1 MSTSWQLGVDIGSV
15 HVKVVAVA
23 PEGEHYSWV
32 RPTRGRSL
40 DVFAELFLGEI
51 RESVANAHIYLAV
64 TGIGQD
70 LLLGLTGSHKVNE
83 VMATARAATYLFPG
97 IRTVVDIGGQFSKW
111 ILLSGSGPNPWEV
124 RDFATNG
131 LCAAGTGAFL
141 EQQANRLQISVDTL
155 GKIAGT
161 APKGCAI
168 AGRCTVFA
176 KSDMIHL
183 QQKGTPTEEIAY
195 GLCLALV
202 RTFMTTVMHGR
213 KMTLPVLLVGG
224 GAANPGLVR
233 AFRDLL
239 GSEDSV
245 IVPEEPM
252 YLGALGA
259 VQIMRAEQVE
269 AIPAEALAEFLT
281 SRPAINISK
290 DKAALEPLAV
300 PGLNGDLRLNED
312 PDPVPG
318 PIQAFLGIDVGSVS
332 TNLVL
337 FNTEAELIQG
347 IYLATRGEPLT
358 ALDEG
363 LGRIQ
368 ERYSDRLEILGV
380 GVTGSGR
387 YLAAQVLCADVVRN
401 EITAQLTS
409 AAHYFPDVDTVF
421 EIGGQDSKYIEAKK
435 GRLLDFEM
443 NKICSAGTGSFL
455 EEQAQRLGI
464 DIREEFTRQ
473 AMSSA
478 SPCDLGTQCTVF
490 MDSELVSALQQGAS
504 VDNLCAGLAYSVAK
518 NYLDK
523 VVEGRPIGKTIVC
536 QGGTASNGA
545 VVAAFRKILGRDVHI
560 HPYNRLSGAIGVA
573 LLAMRRMEYSPYK
586 TDFAGFEAC
595 KAVKV
600 SSFGCKGC
608 ENRCQVNRITVSG
621 RIIHFGDICERYTEE
636 DLYGLKATKRTKTW
650 RPFPE
655 LFALREDLLEQA
667 NTTASSTDDGRLRVG
682 IPRASLA
689 LEFLPFWVSLIS
701 ELGFAPVMSARADP
715 AKLTEMTHSIPAEV
729 CLPLKAAAACV
740 SSLIREQQ
748 VPHVFVPSLLECLP
762 RKGGGETHTC
772 LYAQQFPDMLRAE
785 YGDKLIHAQFAFGTN
800 PWDDLEGTR
809 VLAKAFCKPL
819 HKVLM
824 AMDKAR
830 KVYEQFVQARE
841 NLGREALQADFD
853 RAVVVLGK
861 PYNTHDPG
869 LNLFIAHHLDR
880 LGLPAIPWDCLALSQ
895 VVLSER
901 WDTLP
906 WHYSREQ
913 LRALEFI
920 RSDHRLFP
928 VLISN
933 YGCGPDAFTTKHLE
947 AMLYDR
953 PRLFLE
959 FDEHRGEAG
968 LVTRLEAFADEI
980 NSHIDLG
987 TTWSATP
994 KPTRGSM
1001 PRPCGKR
1008 LFIPSFSEHAL
1019 IYAAV
1024 LRSAGLDAQVL
1035 PTPDAE
1041 TLRMGEELSSGREC
1055 HPFSIILGQLARI
1068 ARSKELQKGDVFVSP
1083 SITTPCLIRQ
1093 YGDAYRILAERA
1105 QLPEIEIWDA
1115 SGRQIGNIVGMSGQL
1130 RLYEGLSAV
1139 DFLYVL
1145 ATRLRA
1151 YELQSGMV
1159 DGIFTDAVGGIAQAV
1174 AEKRSV
1180 ETALVRGVR
1189 ALMATQRRG
1198 NPGDKPVVGVTGD
1211 LYTRINPVG
1220 NMGLFHKLESM
1231 GCEVWPSPYFVA
1243 SVDITAWR
1251 DSRRDV
1257 HRLHIKD
1264 AFWGTL
1270 SSGITTGVFK
1280 RLFRN
1285 IDSEALALATEQKPS
1300 RLVELAEPFVSEH
1313 TNWLV
1318 LLGVGKI
1325 ADFIECG
1332 VRGVIN
1338 TVAVHCMAGV
1348 AIDSALP
1355 LLRSTYPDTPII
1367 TLTYGSTE
1375 GPAQHIRLET
1385 FVHTVL
1391 ERSKHTEGTAE
1402 DMLQQESPS

>member
-1 MSTSWQLGVDIGSV
+1 MSTSWHLGVDVGSV
-15 HVKVVAVA
+15 HVKVAAIA
-23 PEGEHYSWV
+23 PHGEHHLWLRPVKGKPFDVLAEFFQAEV
-32 RPTRGRSL
+32 RRSIGN
-40 DVFAELFLGEI
+40 VH
-51 RESVANAHIYLAV
+51 VCLAV

-70 LLLGLTGSHKVNE
+70 LLAGVAGAHMVNE
-83 VMATARAATYLFPG
+83 VMATARAAAHQFPG
-97 IRTVVDIGGQFSKW
+97 IHTVVDMGGQFSKW
-111 ILLSGSGPNPWEV
+111 ILLTGSGQNPWEV

-202 RTFMTTVMHGR
+202 RTFMTTVMHGT
-213 KMTLPVLLVGG
+213 KMTLPVLLAGG

-233 AFRDLL
+233 AFRELL

-245 IVPEEPM
+245 VVPDEPM

-259 VQIMRAEQVE
+259 TQIVRAEQAE
-269 AIPAEALAEFLT
+269 AIPLEALVKFLT
-281 SRPAINISK
+281 SRPATKISK
-290 DKAALEPLAV
+290 DKAALEPLAM
-300 PGLNGDLRLNED
+300 PDLNSDLHLNED

-318 PIQAFLGIDVGSVS
+318 PIKAFLGIDVGSVS

-337 FNTEAELIQG
+337 LNTEAELIQG

-358 ALDEG
+358 ALNEG

-368 ERYSDRLEILGV
+368 GRYSDRLEILGV

-409 AAHYFPDVDTVF
+409 AAHYIPDVDTVF
-421 EIGGQDSKYIEAKK
+421 EIGGQDSKYIEAKE
-435 GRLLDFEM
+435 GHLLDFEM

-464 DIREEFTRQ
+464 DIQTEFTEL
-473 AMSSA
+473 ALSGA
-478 SPCDLGTQCTVF
+478 SPCDLGTRCTVF
-490 MDSELVSALQQGAS
+490 MDSKLVSALHQGAS
-504 VDNLCAGLAYSVAK
+504 VNNLCAGLAYSVAR

-523 VVEGRPIGKTIVC
+523 VVAGRPIGKTIVC

-573 LLAMRRMEYSPYK
+573 LLAMLRMEYSPYK

-595 KAVKV
+595 KAAKV
-600 SSFGCKGC
+600 SSFECKGC
-608 ENRCQVNRITVSG
+608 ENRCQVNRVTVSG
-621 RIIHFGDICERYTEE
+621 HTVHFGDICERYTEE
-636 DLYGLKATKRTKTW
+636 DLYGVKETKRTNTW

-667 NTTASSTDDGRLRVG
+667 NTTASSTDVSRLRVG

-701 ELGFAPVMSARADP
+701 ELGFESVLSARADP
-715 AKLTEMTHSIPAEV
+715 TKLTEMTHSIPVEV

-740 SSLIREQQ
+740 SSLIYEQQ

-762 RKGGGETHTC
+762 RKDGGETHTC

-785 YGDKLIHAQFAFGTN
+785 YKDKLIHAQFAFGAK

-819 HKVLM
+819 HKVLK

-841 NLGREALQADFD
+841 NLGQEALQTEFD
-853 RAVVVLGK
+853 KAIVVLGK

-869 LNLFIAHHLDR
+869 LNLFLARHLER
-880 LGLPAIPWDCLALSQ
+880 LGLPAIPWDCLPLSQ

-901 WDTLP
+901 WNTLP

-920 RSDHRLFP
+920 RSDRRLFP

-947 AMLYDR
+947 EMLCDR

-987 TTWSATP
+987 TTWSATS

-1001 PRPCGKR
+1001 SRPCGKR
-1008 LFIPSFSEHAL
+1008 LFIPNFSEHAR

-1024 LRSAGLDAQVL
+1024 LQSAGFDAQVL

-1041 TLRMGEELSSGREC
+1041 TLLMGEKLSSGREC
-1055 HPFSIILGQLARI
+1055 HPFAIILGELAKI
-1068 ARSKELQKGDVFVSP
+1068 AHSKELQKGDVFVSP
-1083 SITTPCLIRQ
+1083 STTTPCLIRQ

-1115 SGRQIGNIVGMSGQL
+1115 SGHEIGNIVGKLGLL

-1151 YELQSGMV
+1151 YELHNGMV
-1159 DGIFTDAVGGIAQAV
+1159 DGIFNDALGGIAQAV
-1174 AEKRSV
+1174 VEKQSV
-1180 ETALVRGVR
+1180 ETALVSGVR

-1198 NPGDKPVVGVTGD
+1198 NPGDRPVVGVTGD

-1251 DSRRDV
+1251 IAGEMRTDCTSRM
-1257 HRLHIKD
+1257 HSGEPFPLELQQGSSNGY
-1264 AFWGTL
+1264 FGTL
-1270 SSGITTGVFK
+1270 ILK
-1280 RLFRN
+1280 R
-1285 IDSEALALATEQKPS
+1285 
-1300 RLVELAEPFVSEH
+1300 
-1313 TNWLV
+1313 
-1318 LLGVGKI
+1318 
-1325 ADFIECG
+1325 
-1332 VRGVIN
+1332 
-1338 TVAVHCMAGV
+1338 
-1348 AIDSALP
+1348 
-1355 LLRSTYPDTPII
+1355 
-1367 TLTYGSTE
+1367 
-1375 GPAQHIRLET
+1375 
-1385 FVHTVL
+1385 
-1391 ERSKHTEGTAE
+1391 KH
-1402 DMLQQESPS
+1402 

>member
-1 MSTSWQLGVDIGSV
+1 MNTSWQLGVDVGSV
-15 HVKVVAVA
+15 HVKVVAIA
-23 PEGEHYSWV
+23 PQGQHYSWV
-32 RPTRGRSL
+32 RPARGRPI
-40 DVFAELFLGEI
+40 DVFAELFPTEI
-51 RESVANAHIYLAV
+51 RKSVGNAHLCMAV
-64 TGIGQD
+64 TGIGQG
-70 LLLGLTGSHKVNE
+70 LLAGFAGAHTVNE
-83 VMATARAATYLFPG
+83 VMATARAAAHMFPG
-97 IRTVVDIGGQFSKW
+97 IRTVVDMGGQSSKW
-111 ILLSGSGPNPWEV
+111 ILLAGSEPNPCEV

-141 EQQANRLQISVDTL
+141 EQQASRLQISVDTL
-155 GKIAGT
+155 GKMAST

-183 QQKGTPTEEIAY
+183 QQKGTPTAEIAY

-213 KMTLPVLLVGG
+213 KMMLPVLFVGG

-239 GSEDSV
+239 GSDEAV
-245 IVPEEPM
+245 IVPQEPM
-252 YLGALGA
+252 CLGALGA
-259 VQIMRAEQVE
+259 AQIVRAEQAE
-269 AIPAEALAEFLT
+269 TIPVEALAEFLANG
-281 SRPAINISK
+281 PAVNLYE
-290 DKAALEPLAV
+290 DKALLEPLVA
-300 PGLNGDLRLNED
+300 PAQIGAPRLAED
-312 PDPVPG
+312 PEPLPG
-318 PIQAFLGIDVGSVS
+318 PIQAFLGVDVGSVS

-337 FNTEAELIQG
+337 LNTEAELIQG
-347 IYLATRGEPLT
+347 IYLATRGEPL
-358 ALDEG
+358 AAMNEG
-363 LGRIQ
+363 LDRIRQ
-368 ERYSDRLEILGV
+368 RYGDRLEILGV

-387 YLAAQVLCADVVRN
+387 YLAAQVLRADVVRN

-409 AAHYFPDVDTVF
+409 AAHYFGDVDTVF
-421 EIGGQDSKYIEAKK
+421 EIGGQDSKYIEATG

-464 DIREEFTRQ
+464 DICVEFAKHALSGT
-473 AMSSA
+473 
-478 SPCDLGTQCTVF
+478 SPCDLGTRCTVF
-490 MDSELVSALQQGAS
+490 MDSELVRALQQGAS
-504 VDNLCAGLAYSVAK
+504 VDNLCAGLAYSVAR

-523 VVEGRPIGKTIVC
+523 VVAGRPIGKTIVF

-573 LLAMRRMEYSPYK
+573 LLVARHMECTPYK
-586 TDFAGFEAC
+586 TNFAGLEAC
-595 KAVKV
+595 KVATV
-600 SSFGCKGC
+600 SSFECKRC
-608 ENRCQVNRITVSG
+608 ENRCQVNRVTISG
-621 RIIHFGDICERYTEE
+621 RTVHFGDICERYTEK
-636 DLYGLKATKRTKTW
+636 DLYRSKALEKARTR

-655 LFALREDLLEQA
+655 LFALREHLLEQTIA
-667 NTTASSTDDGRLRVG
+667 TASPAEDNRPRVG

-689 LEFLPFWVSLIS
+689 LEFLPFWVDLVSD
-701 ELGFAPVMSARADP
+701 LGFAPVVSSRADP
-715 AKLTEMTHSIPAEV
+715 PRLAEMARSVPAEV

-740 SSLIREQQ
+740 ASLIHEQQ
-748 VPHVFVPSLLECLP
+748 VPHAFVPSLLECVP
-762 RKGGGETHTC
+762 RKEGGETHTC

-785 YGDKLIHAQFAFGTN
+785 YEDKLIHAQFAFGAK
-800 PWDDLEGTR
+800 PWDDLEGAR
-809 VLAKAFCKPL
+809 ALAKAFHKPL
-819 HKVLM
+819 HKVFI

-841 NLGREALQADFD
+841 NLGRQALQASFD
-853 RAVVVLGK
+853 RAVIVLGK

-869 LNLFIAHHLDR
+869 LNLFLARYLER
-880 LGLPAIPWDCLALSQ
+880 LSLPAIPWDCLPLSQ
-895 VVLSER
+895 VALSER
-901 WDTLP
+901 WDSLP
-906 WHYSREQ
+906 WHYNREQ

-920 RSDHRLFP
+920 RSDRRLFP

-933 YGCGPDAFTTKHLE
+933 YGCGPDAFAIKHLE
-947 AMLYDR
+947 EMLRDK

-959 FDEHRGEAG
+959 FDEHHGEAG

-980 NSHIDLG
+980 DSHIALG
-987 TTWSATP
+987 VTLSATAR
-994 KPTRGSM
+994 PTRGSM

-1008 LFIPSFSEHAL
+1008 LFIPNFSEHAH

-1041 TLRMGEELSSGREC
+1041 TLRLGEELSSGREC
-1055 HPFSIILGQLARI
+1055 HPFSIILGELARL
-1068 ARSKELQKGDVFVSP
+1068 ARSKELQEGDVFVSP
-1083 SITTPCLIRQ
+1083 STTTPCLIRQ

-1115 SGRQIGNIVGMSGQL
+1115 AGREIGHVVGMSGL
-1130 RLYEGLSAV
+1130 LSLYEGLTAV

-1151 YELQSGMV
+1151 YEQQTGTV
-1159 DGIFTDAVGGIAQAV
+1159 DAIFTDAVTRVSHAV
-1174 AEKRSV
+1174 ANKRSV
-1180 ETALVRGVR
+1180 ETELAGGVR
-1189 ALMATQRRG
+1189 ALLATQRDG
-1198 NPGDKPVVGVTGD
+1198 SPGDRPIVGVTGD
-1211 LYTRINPVG
+1211 LYTRIHPVG
-1220 NMGLFHKLESM
+1220 NRGLFRHLESM

-1251 DSRRDV
+1251 DSRRDA
-1257 HRLHIKD
+1257 HRLRIKD
-1264 AFWGTL
+1264 AFWETL
-1270 SSGITTGVFK
+1270 SWGVTTGVVK

-1285 IDSEALALATEQKPS
+1285 IDPQVLALAAEQKPS

-1332 VRGVIN
+1332 VQGVIN
-1338 TVAVHCMAGV
+1338 AVAVHCMVGV

-1355 LLRSTYPDTPII
+1355 LLRGTYPDVPII

-1402 DMLQQESPS
+1402 DTLPQGAPS

>member
-15 HVKVVAVA
+15 HVKVVAVDLK
-23 PEGEHYSWV
+23 GEHYCWV
-32 RPTRGRSL
+32 RPARGRSL
-40 DVFAELFLGEI
+40 GVFADLFLGEI
-51 RESVANAHIYLAV
+51 CRSVASKHIHLAV

-70 LLLGLTGSHKVNE
+70 LLLGLTGAHRVNE
-83 VMATARAATYLFPG
+83 VMATARAAAYLFPG

-111 ILLSGSGPNPWEV
+111 ILLAGSGPNPWEV

-141 EQQANRLQISVDTL
+141 EQQAHRLQISVGTL
-155 GKIAGT
+155 GKIAGM

-183 QQKGTPTEEIAY
+183 QQKGTPTDEIAY

-202 RTFMTTVMHGR
+202 RTFMATVMHGR

-224 GAANPGLVR
+224 GAATPGLVR
-233 AFRDLL
+233 AFRDVL
-239 GSEDSV
+239 GSEGSV

-259 VQIMRAEQVE
+259 AQIVRAEQTETTAVK
-269 AIPAEALAEFLT
+269 ALAEFLT
-281 SRPAINISK
+281 NRPAPDISK
-290 DKAALEPLAV
+290 DKAALEPLV
-300 PGLNGDLRLNED
+300 LPRLTIDPCLNED

-318 PIQAFLGIDVGSVS
+318 PTQAFLGIDVGSVS

-337 FNTEAELIQG
+337 LNTDAELIQG
-347 IYLATRGEPLT
+347 IYLATRGEPLA
-358 ALDEG
+358 ALNEG

-368 ERYSDRLEILGV
+368 ERYGDRLEILGV

-421 EIGGQDSKYIEAKK
+421 EIGGQDSKYIEAKG

-464 DIREEFTRQ
+464 DIHAEFTEL
-473 AMSSA
+473 ALSGV
-478 SPCDLGTQCTVF
+478 SPCDLGTRCTVF
-490 MDSELVSALQQGAS
+490 MDSELVNALQQGAS
-504 VDNLCAGLAYSVAK
+504 MDNLCAGLAYSVAR

-523 VVEGRPIGKTIVC
+523 VVAGRPIGETIVC

-545 VVAAFRKILGRDVHI
+545 IIAAFRKILGREVRV

-573 LLAMRRMEYSPYK
+573 MLVMRHMECAAYK
-586 TDFAGFEAC
+586 TDFAGFDAC
-595 KAVKV
+595 KTATV
-600 SSFGCKGC
+600 SSFDCKGC
-608 ENRCQVNRITVSG
+608 ENRCQVNRVMVAGRTV
-621 RIIHFGDICERYTEE
+621 HFGDICERYTEE
-636 DLYGLKATKRTKTW
+636 DLYGSKAIKRMATW

-655 LFALREDLLEQA
+655 LFTLRKGLLEEA
-667 NTTASSTDDGRLRVG
+667 NAAALSTDDNRLRVG

-689 LEFLPFWVSLIS
+689 LEFLPFWVSLIL
-701 ELGFAPVMSARADP
+701 ELGFAPVMSASANP
-715 AKLTEMTHSIPAEV
+715 AKLAEMAHSVSAEV

-740 SSLIREQQ
+740 DSLIREQR

-762 RKGGGETHTC
+762 RKNGGEAHTC

-785 YGDKLIHAQFAFGTN
+785 YGDKLIHAQFAFGAK
-800 PWDDLEGTR
+800 PWDDLEGAR
-809 VLAKAFCKPL
+809 ALANAFCRPL

-830 KVYEQFVQARE
+830 KVYEQFVRARE
-841 NLGREALQADFD
+841 DLGREALQADFD

-869 LNLFIAHHLDR
+869 LNLFLARHLER
-880 LGLPAIPWDCLALSQ
+880 LGLPAIPWDCLPLSQ
-895 VVLSER
+895 VVLSQR

-913 LRALEFI
+913 LRALAFI
-920 RSDHRLFP
+920 QSDRRLFP

-933 YGCGPDAFTTKHLE
+933 YGCGPDAFTIKHLE
-947 AMLYDR
+947 EMLSDR

-968 LVTRLEAFADEI
+968 LITRLEAFADEI
-980 NSHIDLG
+980 DTHIGLG
-987 TTWSATP
+987 LTPAATP
-994 KPTRGSM
+994 KLTRGST

-1008 LFIPSFSEHAL
+1008 LFIPNFSEHAC

-1035 PTPDAE
+1035 PTPDTE
-1041 TLRMGEELSSGREC
+1041 TLRLGEELSSGREC
-1055 HPFSIILGQLARI
+1055 YPFAIILGELARI
-1068 ARSKELQKGDVFVSP
+1068 ARSNELQKGDVFVSP
-1083 SITTPCLIRQ
+1083 STTTPCLIRQ
-1093 YGDAYRILAERA
+1093 YGDAYRIFAERA

-1115 SGRQIGNIVGMSGQL
+1115 AGREIGNVVGMSGLL
-1130 RLYEGLSAV
+1130 RLYEGLGAV
-1139 DFLYVL
+1139 DFIYVL

-1151 YELQSGMV
+1151 YESKSGMV
-1159 DGIFTDAVGGIAQAV
+1159 DGIFADTVAGIAHAV
-1174 AEKRSV
+1174 ANKRSV
-1180 ETALVRGVR
+1180 ETELVRGAR
-1189 ALMATQRRG
+1189 ALMAAQRNG
-1198 NPGDKPVVGVTGD
+1198 NPGDRPVVGVTGD
-1211 LYTRINPVG
+1211 LYTRISPVG
-1220 NMGLFHKLESM
+1220 NMGLFRQLESM

-1251 DSRRDV
+1251 DSRRDAQ
-1257 HRLHIKD
+1257 RLHIKD
-1264 AFWGTL
+1264 AFWETL
-1270 SSGITTGVFK
+1270 SWGITTGVFK

-1285 IDSEALALATEQKPS
+1285 IDPQALRLATEQKPS

-1332 VRGVIN
+1332 VQGVIN
-1338 TVAVHCMAGV
+1338 AVAVHCMVGV
-1348 AIDSALP
+1348 AIDAALP
-1355 LLRSTYPDTPII
+1355 LIHNAYPDTPVI
-1367 TLTYGSTE
+1367 TLTYGGTE
-1375 GPAQHIRLET
+1375 GPAQHIRLDT
-1385 FVHTVL
+1385 FVHSVL
-1391 ERSKHTEGTAE
+1391 ERFKPAGGVAEG
-1402 DMLQQESPS
+1402 M